1 MSKNLLI
8 VLAYN
13 EENNIQETI
22 VELIDQFDEILIV
35 NDLSADNTKKI
46 ISDLTKVYKN
56 IKVLE
61 NPKNYG
67 AGKSFQQ
74 AIEYI
79 KNTKNDFENIVKID
93 GDGQFEKKDI
103 VLIKNLL
110 EKEKSHF
117 IKSNR
122 FWNFGIVGDIP
133 TVRYLG
139 NSIASF
145 AIKFNTG
152 LFSINDPLNGLFGFK
167 KSFLTSIIVPKIFN
181 RYGYPFY
188 INAIS
193 VQQNVQTIEVQNT
206 VKYNIGEISQL
217 KAIPMLFKLF
227 VFSIGYFFTNLK
239 LKLKNSNLQ
248 TSAVLDLLFL
258 LFQFFSYFSTY
269 KLFEIRIKDYSGVQ
283 SNWLILF
290 VIFQLSSYVIIYYGK
305 VLENRFRKHFFRLN
319 K

>member
-1 MSKNLLI
+1 MNKNLLI

-35 NDLSADNTKKI
+35 NDLSTDNTKKI

-103 VLIKNLL
+103 FLVKKLL
-110 EKEKSHF
+110 EKEKSQF

-122 FWNFGIVGDIP
+122 FWKSGIVGDIP

-152 LFSINDPLNGLFGFK
+152 LFLINDPLNGLFGFK
-167 KSFLTSIIVPKIFN
+167 KSFLTSVNIPKIFN

-188 INAIS
+188 INTIS
-193 VQQNVQTIEVQNT
+193 VQENVKTTEVQNT
-206 VKYNIGEISQL
+206 VKYNIGEKSQL
-217 KAIPMLFKLF
+217 KAISMLFKLF
-227 VFSIGYFFTNLK
+227 VFSARYFFTNLK

-248 TSAVLDLLFL
+248 TSAVLDLFFL
-258 LFQFFSYFSTY
+258 LFQLISYFSIY
-269 KLFEIRIKDYSGVQ
+269 KLFEIRIKGFSGVQ

-290 VIFQLSSYVIIYYGK
+290 VIFQLFSYVIIYYGK
-305 VLENRFRKHFFRLN
+305 VLENRFRKNFFRLN
-319 K
+319 E

>member
-1 MSKNLLI
+1 MNKNLLI

-35 NDLSADNTKKI
+35 NDFSTDNTKKI
-46 ISDLTKVYKN
+46 LSDLTKVNKN

-67 AGKSFQQ
+67 AGKSFQHS
-74 AIEYI
+74 IEYI

-103 VLIKNLL
+103 ILIKKLL
-110 EKEKSHF
+110 EKEKSQF

-122 FWNFGIVGDIP
+122 FWKSGIVGDIP

-152 LFSINDPLNGLFGFK
+152 LFLINDPLNGLFGFK
-167 KSFLTSIIVPKIFN
+167 KSFLTSINIPKIFN

-188 INAIS
+188 INTIS
-193 VQQNVQTIEVQNT
+193 VQENVQTIEVQNT

-217 KAIPMLFKLF
+217 RAIPMLFKLF
-227 VFSIGYFFTNLK
+227 MFSIRYFFTNLK

-248 TSAVLDLLFL
+248 TSALLDLFFL
-258 LFQFFSYFSTY
+258 LFQSFSYFSIY
-269 KLFEIRIKDYSGVQ
+269 KLFEIRIIGYSGVQ

-305 VLENRFRKHFFRLN
+305 VLENRFRKHFFCLN
-319 K
+319 E

>member
-1 MSKNLLI
+1 MNKNLLI

-22 VELIDQFDEILIV
+22 GELIDQFDEILIV
-35 NDLSADNTKKI
+35 NDFSTDNTKKI
-46 ISDLTKVYKN
+46 LSDLTKVYKN

-67 AGKSFQQ
+67 AGKSFQH

-79 KNTKNDFENIVKID
+79 KNNKNDFENIVKID

-103 VLIKNLL
+103 VLIKKLL
-110 EKEKSHF
+110 EKGKSQF

-122 FWNFGIVGDIP
+122 FWTSGIVGDIP

-152 LFSINDPLNGLFGFK
+152 LFLINDPLNGLFGFK
-167 KSFLTSIIVPKIFN
+167 NSFLTSINIPKIFN

-188 INAIS
+188 INTIS

-206 VKYNIGEISQL
+206 VKYNIGETSQL

-227 VFSIGYFFTNLK
+227 VFSTMYFFTNLK

-248 TSAVLDLLFL
+248 TSAVLDLFFL
-258 LFQFFSYFSTY
+258 LFQIFSLFSVY
-269 KLFEIRIKDYSGVQ
+269 KLFEIRINVYSGVQ

-290 VIFQLSSYVIIYYGK
+290 VIFQLSSYIIIYYGK

>member
-1 MSKNLLI
+1 MNKNLLI

-35 NDLSADNTKKI
+35 NDLSTDNTKKI

-103 VLIKNLL
+103 FLVKKLL
-110 EKEKSHF
+110 EKEKSQF

-122 FWNFGIVGDIP
+122 FWKSGIVGDIP

-152 LFSINDPLNGLFGFK
+152 LFLINDPLNGLFGFK
-167 KSFLTSIIVPKIFN
+167 KSFITSVNIPKIFN

-188 INAIS
+188 INTIS
-193 VQQNVQTIEVQNT
+193 VQQNVKTTEVQNT
-206 VKYNIGEISQL
+206 VKYNIGEKSQL
-217 KAIPMLFKLF
+217 KAIPMLFKIF
-227 VFSIGYFFTNLK
+227 VFSARYFFTNLK

-248 TSAVLDLLFL
+248 TSAVLDLFFL
-258 LFQFFSYFSTY
+258 LFQLFSYFSIY
-269 KLFEIRIKDYSGVQ
+269 KLFEIRIKGYSGVQ

-290 VIFQLSSYVIIYYGK
+290 VIFQLFSYVIIYYGK
-305 VLENRFRKHFFRLN
+305 VLENRFRKNFFRLN
-319 K
+319 E

>member
-1 MSKNLLI
+1 MNKNLLI

-35 NDLSADNTKKI
+35 NDLSTDNTKKI

-103 VLIKNLL
+103 FLVKKLL
-110 EKEKSHF
+110 EKEKSQF

-122 FWNFGIVGDIP
+122 FWKSGIVGDIP

-152 LFSINDPLNGLFGFK
+152 LFLINDPLNGLFGFK
-167 KSFLTSIIVPKIFN
+167 KSFLTSVNIPKIFN

-188 INAIS
+188 INTIS
-193 VQQNVQTIEVQNT
+193 VQQNVKTTEVQNT
-206 VKYNIGEISQL
+206 VKYNIGEKSQL
-217 KAIPMLFKLF
+217 KAIPMLFKIF
-227 VFSIGYFFTNLK
+227 VFSARYFFTNLK

-248 TSAVLDLLFL
+248 TSAVLDLFFL
-258 LFQFFSYFSTY
+258 LFQLFSYFSIY
-269 KLFEIRIKDYSGVQ
+269 KLFEIRIKGYSGVQ

-290 VIFQLSSYVIIYYGK
+290 VIFQLFSYVIIYYGK
-305 VLENRFRKHFFRLN
+305 VLENRFRKNFFRLN
-319 K
+319 E

>member
-1 MSKNLLI
+1 MNKNLLI

-35 NDLSADNTKKI
+35 NDLSTDNTKKI

-103 VLIKNLL
+103 FLVKKLL
-110 EKEKSHF
+110 EKEKSQF

-122 FWNFGIVGDIP
+122 FWKSGIVGDIP

-152 LFSINDPLNGLFGFK
+152 LFLINDPLNGLFGFK
-167 KSFLTSIIVPKIFN
+167 KSFLTSVNIPKIFN

-188 INAIS
+188 INTIS
-193 VQQNVQTIEVQNT
+193 VQQNVKTTEVQNT
-206 VKYNIGEISQL
+206 VKYNIGEKSQL

-227 VFSIGYFFTNLK
+227 VFSARYFFTNLK

-248 TSAVLDLLFL
+248 TSAVLDLFFL
-258 LFQFFSYFSTY
+258 LFQLISYFTIY
-269 KLFEIRIKDYSGVQ
+269 KLFEIRIKGYSGVQ

-290 VIFQLSSYVIIYYGK
+290 VIFQLFSYVIIYYGK
-305 VLENRFRKHFFRLN
+305 VLENRFRKNFFRLN
-319 K
+319 E

>member
-1 MSKNLLI
+1 MNKNLLI

-35 NDLSADNTKKI
+35 NDLSTDNTKKI

-103 VLIKNLL
+103 FLVKKLL
-110 EKEKSHF
+110 EKEKSQF

-122 FWNFGIVGDIP
+122 FWKSGIVGDIP

-152 LFSINDPLNGLFGFK
+152 LFLINDPLNGLFGFK
-167 KSFLTSIIVPKIFN
+167 KSFLTSVNIPKIFN

-188 INAIS
+188 INTIS
-193 VQQNVQTIEVQNT
+193 VQQNVKTTEVQNT
-206 VKYNIGEISQL
+206 VKYNIGEKSQL

-227 VFSIGYFFTNLK
+227 VFSARYFFTNLK

-248 TSAVLDLLFL
+248 TSAVLDLFFL
-258 LFQFFSYFSTY
+258 LFQLISYFSIY
-269 KLFEIRIKDYSGVQ
+269 KLFEIRIKGYSGVQ

-290 VIFQLSSYVIIYYGK
+290 VIFQLSSYIIIYYGK

>member
-1 MSKNLLI
+1 MNKNLLI

-35 NDLSADNTKKI
+35 NDLSTDNTKKI

-79 KNTKNDFENIVKID
+79 KNTQNDFENIVKID

-103 VLIKNLL
+103 FLVKKLL
-110 EKEKSHF
+110 EKEKSQF

-122 FWNFGIVGDIP
+122 FWNSGIVGYIP

-152 LFSINDPLNGLFGFK
+152 LFLINDPLNGLFGFK
-167 KSFLTSIIVPKIFN
+167 KSFLTSVNIPKIFN

-188 INAIS
+188 INTIS
-193 VQQNVQTIEVQNT
+193 VQQNVKTTEVQNT
-206 VKYNIGEISQL
+206 VKYNIGEKSQL

-227 VFSIGYFFTNLK
+227 VFSARYFFTNLK

-248 TSAVLDLLFL
+248 TSAVLDLFFL
-258 LFQFFSYFSTY
+258 LFQLFSYFSIY
-269 KLFEIRIKDYSGVQ
+269 KLFEIRIKGYSGVQ

-290 VIFQLSSYVIIYYGK
+290 VIFQLFSYVIIYYGK
-305 VLENRFRKHFFRLN
+305 VLENRFRKNFFRLN
-319 K
+319 E

>member
-1 MSKNLLI
+1 MNKNLLI

-35 NDLSADNTKKI
+35 NDLSTDNTKKI

-103 VLIKNLL
+103 FLVKKLL
-110 EKEKSHF
+110 EKEKSQF

-122 FWNFGIVGDIP
+122 FWKSGIVGDIP

-152 LFSINDPLNGLFGFK
+152 LFLINDPLNGLFGFK
-167 KSFLTSIIVPKIFN
+167 KSFLTSVNIPKIFN

-188 INAIS
+188 INTIS
-193 VQQNVQTIEVQNT
+193 VQENVKTTEVQNT
-206 VKYNIGEISQL
+206 VKYNIGEKSQL
-217 KAIPMLFKLF
+217 KAISMLFKLF
-227 VFSIGYFFTNLK
+227 VFSARYFFTNLK

-248 TSAVLDLLFL
+248 TSAVLDLFFL
-258 LFQFFSYFSTY
+258 LFQLISYFSIY
-269 KLFEIRIKDYSGVQ
+269 KLFEIRIKGYSGVQ

-290 VIFQLSSYVIIYYGK
+290 VIFQLFSYVIIYYGK
-305 VLENRFRKHFFRLN
+305 VLENRFRKNFFRLN
-319 K
+319 E

>member
-1 MSKNLLI
+1 MNKNLLI

-35 NDLSADNTKKI
+35 NDLSTDNTKKI

-103 VLIKNLL
+103 FLVKKLL
-110 EKEKSHF
+110 EKEKSQF

-122 FWNFGIVGDIP
+122 FWKSGIVGDIP

-152 LFSINDPLNGLFGFK
+152 LFLINDPLNGLFGFK
-167 KSFLTSIIVPKIFN
+167 KSFLTSVNIPKIFN

-188 INAIS
+188 INTIS
-193 VQQNVQTIEVQNT
+193 VQQNVKTTEVQNT
-206 VKYNIGEISQL
+206 VKYNIGEKSQL

-227 VFSIGYFFTNLK
+227 VFSARYFFTNLK

-248 TSAVLDLLFL
+248 TSAVLDLFFL
-258 LFQFFSYFSTY
+258 LFQLNSYFSIY
-269 KLFEIRIKDYSGVQ
+269 KLFEIRIKGYSGVQ

-290 VIFQLSSYVIIYYGK
+290 VIFQLFSYVIIYYGK
-305 VLENRFRKHFFRLN
+305 VLENRFRKNFFRLN
-319 K
+319 E

>member
-1 MSKNLLI
+1 MNKNLLI

-35 NDLSADNTKKI
+35 NDLSTDNTKKI

-103 VLIKNLL
+103 FLVKKLL
-110 EKEKSHF
+110 EKEKSQF

-122 FWNFGIVGDIP
+122 FWKSGIVGDIP

-152 LFSINDPLNGLFGFK
+152 LFLINDPLNGLFGFK
-167 KSFLTSIIVPKIFN
+167 KDCISLIILFFIADKIILHN
-181 RYGYPFY
+181 YLLKP
-188 INAIS
+188 I
-193 VQQNVQTIEVQNT
+193 
-206 VKYNIGEISQL
+206 KLKDLISQIKRKFKSKSIVKILEPNNSFMISTKKSEKYEIPLITTSKCIEKNIKFIL
-217 KAIPMLFKLF
+217 KF
-227 VFSIGYFFTNLK
+227 
-239 LKLKNSNLQ
+239 
-248 TSAVLDLLFL
+248 DC
-258 LFQFFSYFSTY
+258 
-269 KLFEIRIKDYSGVQ
+269 
-283 SNWLILF
+283 
-290 VIFQLSSYVIIYYGK
+290 
-305 VLENRFRKHFFRLN
+305 
-319 K
+319 

>member
-1 MSKNLLI
+1 MNKNLLI

-35 NDLSADNTKKI
+35 NDLSTDNTKKI

-103 VLIKNLL
+103 FLVKKLL
-110 EKEKSHF
+110 EKEKSQF

-122 FWNFGIVGDIP
+122 FWKSGIVGDIP

-152 LFSINDPLNGLFGFK
+152 LFLINDPLNGLFGFK
-167 KSFLTSIIVPKIFN
+167 KSFLTSVNIPKIFN

-188 INAIS
+188 INTIS
-193 VQQNVQTIEVQNT
+193 VQENVKTTEVQNT
-206 VKYNIGEISQL
+206 VKYNIGEKSQL

-227 VFSIGYFFTNLK
+227 VFSARYFFTNLK

-248 TSAVLDLLFL
+248 TSAVLDLFFL
-258 LFQFFSYFSTY
+258 LFQLISYFTIY
-269 KLFEIRIKDYSGVQ
+269 KLFEIRIKGYSGVQ

-290 VIFQLSSYVIIYYGK
+290 VIFQLFSYVIIYYGK
-305 VLENRFRKHFFRLN
+305 VLENRFRKNFFRLN
-319 K
+319 E

>member
-1 MSKNLLI
+1 MNKNLLI

-35 NDLSADNTKKI
+35 NDLSTDNTKKI

-103 VLIKNLL
+103 FLVKKLL
-110 EKEKSHF
+110 EKEKSQF

-122 FWNFGIVGDIP
+122 FWKSGIVGDIP

-152 LFSINDPLNGLFGFK
+152 LFLINDPLNGLFGFK
-167 KSFLTSIIVPKIFN
+167 KSFLTSVNIPKIFN

-188 INAIS
+188 INTIS
-193 VQQNVQTIEVQNT
+193 VQQNVKTTEVQNT
-206 VKYNIGEISQL
+206 VKYNIGEKSQL

-227 VFSIGYFFTNLK
+227 VFSARYFFTNLK

-248 TSAVLDLLFL
+248 TSAVLDLFFL
-258 LFQFFSYFSTY
+258 LFQLISYFSIY
-269 KLFEIRIKDYSGVQ
+269 KLFEIRIKGYSGVQ

-290 VIFQLSSYVIIYYGK
+290 VIFQLFSYVIIYYGK
-305 VLENRFRKHFFRLN
+305 VLENRFRKNFFRLN
-319 K
+319 E

>member
-1 MSKNLLI
+1 MNKNLLI

-22 VELIDQFDEILIV
+22 GELIDQFDEILIV
-35 NDLSADNTKKI
+35 NDFSTDNTKKI
-46 ISDLTKVYKN
+46 LSDLTKVYKN

-67 AGKSFQQ
+67 AGKSFQH

-79 KNTKNDFENIVKID
+79 KNNKNDFENIVKID

-103 VLIKNLL
+103 VLIKKLL
-110 EKEKSHF
+110 EKGKSQF

-122 FWNFGIVGDIP
+122 FWTSGIVGDIP

-152 LFSINDPLNGLFGFK
+152 LFLINDPLNGLFGFK
-167 KSFLTSIIVPKIFN
+167 NSFLTSINIPKIFN

-188 INAIS
+188 INTIS

-206 VKYNIGEISQL
+206 VKYNIGETSQL

-227 VFSIGYFFTNLK
+227 VFSTRYFFTNLK

-248 TSAVLDLLFL
+248 TSSVLDLFFL
-258 LFQFFSYFSTY
+258 LFQIFSLFSVY
-269 KLFEIRIKDYSGVQ
+269 KLFEIRINGYSGVQ

-290 VIFQLSSYVIIYYGK
+290 VIFQLSSYIIIYYGK

>member
-1 MSKNLLI
+1 MNKNLLI

-35 NDLSADNTKKI
+35 NDLSTDNTKKI

-103 VLIKNLL
+103 FLVKKLL
-110 EKEKSHF
+110 EKEKSQF

-122 FWNFGIVGDIP
+122 FWKSGIVGDIP

-152 LFSINDPLNGLFGFK
+152 LFLINDPLNGLFGFK
-167 KSFLTSIIVPKIFN
+167 KSFLTSVNIPKIFN

-188 INAIS
+188 INTIS
-193 VQQNVQTIEVQNT
+193 VQQNVKTTEVQNT
-206 VKYNIGEISQL
+206 VKYNIGEKSQL

-227 VFSIGYFFTNLK
+227 VFSARYFFTNLK

-248 TSAVLDLLFL
+248 TSAVLDLFFL
-258 LFQFFSYFSTY
+258 LFQLFSYFSIY
-269 KLFEIRIKDYSGVQ
+269 KLFEIRIKGYSGVQ

-290 VIFQLSSYVIIYYGK
+290 VIFQLFSYVIIYYGK
-305 VLENRFRKHFFRLN
+305 VLENRFRKNFFRLN
-319 K
+319 E